1 MTNKTTH
8 IIPNRWTGEPLVT
21 AEIECDEGTPHSVR
35 LGLAVRWAIKNKIS
49 LRNANLGNANLGNAD
64 LGNAYL
70 RNANLRNAN
79 LWSANLGNADL
90 WNADLWNANLGNAD
104 LWNADLRN
112 ANLGNADLGNAD
124 LRNANLWSARLG
136 SVHGVNDYIKTLHL
150 EKWSISYTSHVI
162 QIGCERHSIDEWR
175 EFDDARISRMD
186 RTHALNF
193 WQKYKG
199 HVFATIELSPAKPT
213 RQDEAAE

>member
-1 MTNKTTH
+1 MTNKTTY

-21 AEIECDEGTPHSVR
+21 AEIECDEGNPHSVR

-49 LRNANLGNANLGNAD
+49 LRNADLMNAD
-64 LGNAYL
+64 L
-70 RNANLRNAN
+70 RNAN
-79 LWSANLGNADL
+79 
-90 WNADLWNANLGNAD
+90 